1 MTPEAERRLREA
13 ILDRVAD
20 YKMWGLVVTGIVTRL
35 NEDGPLQTLEH
46 YAMSRETAWWPII
59 LERRMPER
67 SLEWLLVNDADARRE
82 AGAEPLR
89 RARWKIQGADE
100 LPPGFRER

>member
-46 YAMSRETAWWPII
+46 YAMLLQRIDQPHDPPFTVLQRARLISRESVA
-59 LERRMPER
+59 
-67 SLEWLLVNDADARRE
+67 A
-82 AGAEPLR
+82 
-89 RARWKIQGADE
+89 
-100 LPPGFRER
+100 PPGAGGP